1 MLKRLV
7 DKAETMIAYC
17 IVGLMV
23 CGIPLFLFIHAVT
36 TVAE

>member
-7 DKAETMIAYC
+7 DKAETMFAYC

-23 CGIPLFLFIHAVT
+23 GGFPLFLFIHAIT

>member
-7 DKAETMIAYC
+7 DRVETMIAYC

-23 CGIPLFLFIHAVT
+23 AGLPLFLLIHNIT
-36 TVAE
+36 TVWG

>member
-7 DKAETMIAYC
+7 DKLETMIAYY

-23 CGIPLFLFIHAVT
+23 AGVPMFLFLHAVT

>member
-7 DKAETMIAYC
+7 DKLETMLAYC

-23 CGIPLFLFIHAVT
+23 GGVPLFLFIHAVT

>member
-7 DKAETMIAYC
+7 DKLETMFAYC
-17 IVGLMV
+17 IVGVMIAGV
-23 CGIPLFLFIHAVT
+23 PMFLLIHAIT

>member
-7 DKAETMIAYC
+7 DKLETMLAYL
-17 IVGLMV
+17 IVACVFAGAP
-23 CGIPLFLFIHAVT
+23 IFLLIHAIT

>member
-7 DKAETMIAYC
+7 DKAETMLAYC
-17 IVGLMV
+17 IVGLMFG
-23 CGIPLFLFIHAVT
+23 GIPLFLFIHAVT

>member
-7 DKAETMIAYC
+7 DKLETMLAFC
-17 IVGLMV
+17 IVGLTVAGVPMF
-23 CGIPLFLFIHAVT
+23 LFLHAIT

>member
-1 MLKRLV
+1 MLRKLV
-7 DKAETMIAYC
+7 DKLETILAYC

-23 CGIPLFLFIHAVT
+23 GGLPLFLFIHAVT